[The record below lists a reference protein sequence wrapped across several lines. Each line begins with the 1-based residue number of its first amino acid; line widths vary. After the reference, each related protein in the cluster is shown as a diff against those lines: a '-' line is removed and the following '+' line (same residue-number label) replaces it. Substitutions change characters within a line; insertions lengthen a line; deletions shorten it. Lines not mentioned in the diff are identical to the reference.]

1 MPRLSSTGERLGR
14 PAAASFAV
22 GRLSACIRSTGRP
35 GLKGAAAIGKGAAG
49 LSARPAEPMLIR
61 PGPRLHAQSP
71 TIIALLGTAAAD
83 QSAHVERKESRE
95 DEAAVGIHRQ
105 VSTVPASFAAGTKQ
119 PKDRRQHR
127 YRLRTPAVMQNSG
140 VWPLKNMDR
149 THPSL
154 HFHGLSRHGPPP
166 DVPRI
171 PKPNSFAARFRD
183 APSGCPATRAPFDAA
198 IRTKLAA
205 RTKRAV
211 QIVTEPTIE
220 RPYLPPCGP
229 LHIFGR
235 KVRHQCAACALTG
248 GRLVPVGAI
257 TGSDIAAGGGRIADV
272 EARCVSIRARQRQP
286 QGGG

>member
-1 MPRLSSTGERLGR
+1 MRSHRRSLRCSERPPPTSRRTSNAKKVVKMRPPSASIAKFLLCRHRSRLARNSRR
-14 PAAASFAV
+14 IAAS
-22 GRLSACIRSTGRP
+22 
-35 GLKGAAAIGKGAAG
+35 IGIGC
-49 LSARPAEPMLIR
+49 
-61 PGPRLHAQSP
+61 
-71 TIIALLGTAAAD
+71 ALLPLCRT
-83 QSAHVERKESRE
+83 RE
-95 DEAAVGIHRQ
+95 
-105 VSTVPASFAAGTKQ
+105 F
-119 PKDRRQHR
+119 
-127 YRLRTPAVMQNSG
+127 
-140 VWPLKNMDR
+140 WPLKNMDR

-272 EARCVSIRARQRQP
+272 EARCVSIRARRGRP